1 MVRMYFVLGNQK
13 KKKQRCELVVQE
25 ELDQVEA
32 LGKSSA
38 VCQEYVENKSFIH
51 TWLLANLFV

>member
-1 MVRMYFVLGNQK
+1 MVRMYFVLGNQKK

-38 VCQEYVENKSFIH
+38 VCQE
-51 TWLLANLFV
+51 